1 MTRMIGVS
9 DETEQILGKNIW
21 ELESHIK
28 EGQGD
33 PRSRLALLRAYA
45 QQTAITEEALG
56 IANEDRAYLK
66 VNERSRA
73 GVLLLH
79 GSTGGPSQLRSLAEA
94 LHRAG
99 FSVLGAR
106 MPAHPAS
113 DEQLSSHS
121 WRAWLVEA
129 ELRYRML
136 AVWCRQ
142 LHVVGFSFGAAIA
155 LQMNVRPRPRSLVLL
170 APAIHIHLGWRAR
183 LALAVGLHRS
193 RWVRRRLGWKV
204 EVLDG
209 IEEGRKSDWW
219 QKTPLYAAICRDDPR
234 VNRSSLGFL
243 RKRSS
248 GKGTVLREF
257 ESGGHVFMDQAPKDQ
272 LHEEVLNF
280 LRG

>member
-1 MTRMIGVS
+1 MS
-9 DETEQILGKNIW
+9 EDTEQILGKNIW
-21 ELESHIK
+21 ELENHIK

-45 QQTAITEEALG
+45 QQTALTEEALG
-56 IANEDRAYLK
+56 IASEDRAFLK
-66 VNERSRA
+66 VNERSRG

-79 GSTGGPSQLRSLAEA
+79 GSTGGPKQLKSLAEA

-99 FSVLGAR
+99 FSVLCAR
-106 MPAHPAS
+106 MPAHPAG
-113 DEQLSSHS
+113 DEELSTHS

-142 LHVVGFSFGAAIA
+142 LHVVGFSFGASVA
-155 LQMNVRPRPRSLVLL
+155 LQMNVRPRPRSLILL

-183 LALAVGLHRS
+183 LALALGLHRS

-204 EVLDG
+204 EVLEG
-209 IEEGRKSDWW
+209 IEQARKSDWW
-219 QKTPLYAAICRDDPR
+219 QKTPIYGAICRDDPR
-234 VNRSSLGFL
+234 VDASSLRFL
-243 RKRSS
+243 RKQSTS
-248 GKGTVLREF
+248 DHTVLREF
-257 ESGGHVFMDQAPKDQ
+257 ESGGHVFMDEAPKEA

-280 LRG
+280 LRER